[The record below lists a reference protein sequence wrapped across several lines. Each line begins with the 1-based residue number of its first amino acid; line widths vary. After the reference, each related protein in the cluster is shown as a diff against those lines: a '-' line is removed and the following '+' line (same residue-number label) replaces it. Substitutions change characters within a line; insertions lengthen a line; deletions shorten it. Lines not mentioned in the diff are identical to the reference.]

1 MGLNRSLALAPVLL
15 SSYGH
20 PDFAFAPNPSVMSSS
35 ASGIY
40 SYVRPLATIEPT
52 AIQAHLPV
60 NTQFGLN
67 ATKAIEHELMRP
79 RYQDALIFIAW
90 EHGYLDTIVRDLVKD
105 YRGNPAVVPPWPEN
119 DYDSIFVLQLLR
131 KGSQR
136 SVSFRHEHEG
146 LTGHLSAICPGLR
159 SMASSSNPC
168 SPAR

>member
-1 MGLNRSLALAPVLL
+1 
-15 SSYGH
+15 
-20 PDFAFAPNPSVMSSS
+20 MSSS

-52 AIQAHLPV
+52 AVQAHLPV

-79 RYQDALIFIAW
+79 RYRDALIFIAW

-105 YRGNPAVVPPWPEN
+105 YGGNAAVVPPWPEN
-119 DYDSIFVLQLLR
+119 DYDSIFILQLR
-131 KGSQR
+131 RRGSQL

-146 LTGHLSAICPGLR
+146 LTGHLSAMCPGVR
-159 SMASSSNPC
+159 SLASSSNPC